1 MEQVTKKT
9 IFSPTTIVLMLIVS
23 FVTAYAVYQKRANNK
38 SGKDILLGL
47 GSSVTSPAAIVT
59 ILGVFFGLAEFIL
72 VDNINKYGLN
82 KESIKHNKLFELP
95 DKQKLK
101 TTLITLAITS
111 LITGL
116 LTDFTIKQINKNKE
130 ATI

>member
-1 MEQVTKKT
+1 
-9 IFSPTTIVLMLIVS
+9 MLS
-23 FVTAYAVYQKRANNK
+23 
-38 SGKDILLGL
+38 D
-47 GSSVTSPAAIVT
+47 
-59 ILGVFFGLAEFIL
+59 FITQIKNL
-72 VDNINKYGLN
+72 LN